1 MSTKLKAQAPIITS
15 RYWTVLSI
23 VSGVVALFPLAVV
36 LVNFAANPSSN
47 PFSEL
52 GYGAVLWLLIIS
64 VPTGGII
71 FAVGA
76 LVAVAIEWLVGLKRN
91 RSS

>member
-1 MSTKLKAQAPIITS
+1 MSTKPKAQAPIITS

-76 LVAVAIEWLVGLKRN
+76 LVAVAIEWLVGLKRK
-91 RSS
+91 SSR

>member
-1 MSTKLKAQAPIITS
+1 MSTKPKAQAPIITS

-36 LVNFAANPSSN
+36 LVNFAANPSNN

-76 LVAVAIEWLVGLKRN
+76 VVAVAIEWISGLKRN
-91 RSS
+91 RSR

>member
-1 MSTKLKAQAPIITS
+1 MTNTPKPNEAIITS
-15 RYWTVLSI
+15 RYWFVLSA
-23 VSGVVALFPLAVV
+23 VAGVVALSPLAVL

-47 PFSEL
+47 PFDET
-52 GYGAVLWLLIIS
+52 GYGAVLWTLFLS

-76 LVAVAIEWLVGLKRN
+76 LAAVAIEWISGLNRN
-91 RSS
+91 RSR

>member
-1 MSTKLKAQAPIITS
+1 MSTKSKAQPVIITS
-15 RYWTVLSI
+15 RYWLVLSI

-52 GYGAVLWLLIIS
+52 GYGAALWLLIIS

-76 LVAVAIEWLVGLKRN
+76 LGAVAIEWVVALR
-91 RSS
+91 RSRSR

>member
-1 MSTKLKAQAPIITS
+1 MSTKPKAQAPIITS

-76 LVAVAIEWLVGLKRN
+76 LAAVAIEWFAGLKRK
-91 RSS
+91 SSR